1 MHYKHGMLGSLKIQ
15 GDKGKGDLPK
25 ADASVKAKEYGFDI
39 SGLKAGAN
47 TVSFENTG
55 QQFHHALFIPMA
67 AGATLDDVK
76 QFLASNG
83 PPPEG
88 QQPPVDFEKASGFE
102 VLAPGNKVVQQSIT
116 LEKGSYVVLCFLS
129 DKSGGPPHFIKGMLQ
144 HDHGVKPQDM
154 HWFMGGLN
162 TFVEP
167 PLIALD
173 LPKDIRLDFLSG
185 AQTLERMFAA
195 GELDALLSLYIPKLF
210 LDGSRTI
217 ARLFPNYKEVEQD
230 YYRRTRIL
238 PIMHTVALREDL
250 HRQHPWAARSIYRAF
265 GQARDLA
272 VGGLYDTD
280 ARRAALAD

>member
-1 MHYKHGMLGSLKIQ
+1 MR
-15 GDKGKGDLPK
+15 
-25 ADASVKAKEYGFDI
+25 
-39 SGLKAGAN
+39 
-47 TVSFENTG
+47 
-55 QQFHHALFIPMA
+55 
-67 AGATLDDVK
+67 
-76 QFLASNG
+76 
-83 PPPEG
+83 
-88 QQPPVDFEKASGFE
+88 
-102 VLAPGNKVVQQSIT
+102 
-116 LEKGSYVVLCFLS
+116 
-129 DKSGGPPHFIKGMLQ
+129 GMLQ
-144 HDHGVKPQDM
+144 HDYGVRPQDM

-265 GQARDLA
+265 GQARDPRGPRPLRDRCA
-272 VGGLYDTD
+272 
-280 ARRAALAD
+280 ARRAAVADRPRRGGAARIRGRFLGLRP